1 MQKIINLK
9 IQLIVLL
16 LLVVFDQ
23 MTKMAMADNFALYQG
38 LKITSFFNLTL
49 VHNYGA
55 AFGFLNDQPG
65 WQRWFFTAVSSVAVI
80 FISIWI
86 YRLETKDK
94 ILRWGLTFILV
105 GAIGNLIDRVL
116 FGYVIDFLDFYYKT
130 YHWPAFNV
138 ADSSIFIGVVFF
150 IVDSFKQK

>member
-9 IQLIVLL
+9 IQIIVLL

-65 WQRWFFTAVSSVAVI
+65 WQRWFFTAVSSAAVI
-80 FISIWI
+80 FVSIWI

>member
-9 IQLIVLL
+9 IQIIVLL

-38 LKITSFFNLTL
+38 LNITSFFNLTL

-80 FISIWI
+80 FVSIWI